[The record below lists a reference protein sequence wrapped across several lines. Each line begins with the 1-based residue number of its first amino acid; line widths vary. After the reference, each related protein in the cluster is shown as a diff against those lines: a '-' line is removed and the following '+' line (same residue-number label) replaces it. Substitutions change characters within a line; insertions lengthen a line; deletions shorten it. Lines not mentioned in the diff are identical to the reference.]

1 MKDQLIARE
10 VKCIDD
16 CIKLAR
22 VSVSVGN
29 LRLTRMLLEDALK
42 SINEVERLSSDET
55 VILIGSIV
63 HGGNSVND

>member
-16 CIKLAR
+16 CIRLAR
-22 VSVSVGN
+22 ISVTVGN
-29 LRLTRMLLEDALK
+29 LKLTRMLLEDALK

-55 VILIGSIV
+55 VVLIGTFMPSR
-63 HGGNSVND
+63 NSNDI